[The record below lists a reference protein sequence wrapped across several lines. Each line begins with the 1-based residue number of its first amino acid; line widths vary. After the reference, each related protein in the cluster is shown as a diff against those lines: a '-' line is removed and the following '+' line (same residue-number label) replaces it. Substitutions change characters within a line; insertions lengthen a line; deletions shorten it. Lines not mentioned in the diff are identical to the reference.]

1 MKTSR
6 LAPLLLAAALCAC
19 TTEPGPAGTVYGTPA
34 AQATALPVAEVLARA
49 TELEGQAVRVEGLV
63 TDVCANRGCWIRIAD
78 EGGPAE
84 IQFKVDDGVMT
95 FPMDAKGRWAVAD
108 GTLRRIPLS
117 LEATRERLAHE
128 AEEAGRPFD
137 PASVSEPLVVVR
149 LDGLG
154 AVIRESR

>member
-1 MKTSR
+1 MTTAR
-6 LAPLLLAAALCAC
+6 FVPLLLLAALSAC
-19 TTEPGPAGTVYGTPA
+19 TAEPGPAGTVYGSPA
-34 AQATALPVAEVLARA
+34 AQAPTLAVADVLARA
-49 TELEGQAVRVEGLV
+49 AELEGQPVRVEGLV

-78 EGGPAE
+78 ESGPAE

-108 GTLRRIPLS
+108 GRVKRIPLS

-137 PASVSEPLVVVR
+137 PASVTEPLVVVR
-149 LDGLG
+149 LDGVG